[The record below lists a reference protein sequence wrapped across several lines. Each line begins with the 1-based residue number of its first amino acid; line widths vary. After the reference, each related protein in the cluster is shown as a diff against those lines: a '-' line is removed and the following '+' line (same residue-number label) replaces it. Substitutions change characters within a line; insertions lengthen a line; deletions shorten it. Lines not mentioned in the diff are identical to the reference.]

1 LHSRSSSLSNIFLP
15 KKSLIRE
22 KSEKKITPSEL
33 RYKEEF
39 KKYLDVKNKKEA
51 FIEGKKK
58 LEKDNW
64 DKYTKGL
71 DSPNKK
77 AFEMKEKSKTP
88 KEQNNLENLSE
99 NIEISMP
106 IEEHEAV
113 LNSLTEKEKGAF
125 IMLRNMYNN
134 LDNVFFVY

>member
-1 LHSRSSSLSNIFLP
+1 
-15 KKSLIRE
+15 
-22 KSEKKITPSEL
+22 
-33 RYKEEF
+33 
-39 KKYLDVKNKKEA
+39 
-51 FIEGKKK
+51 
-58 LEKDNW
+58 
-64 DKYTKGL
+64 
-71 DSPNKK
+71 
-77 AFEMKEKSKTP
+77 MKEKSKTP